1 MFKRNS
7 KAKCIVILLSS
18 IIFILL
24 VCREVKAEKYRC
36 MGIPFIT
43 EEELQQIPL
52 QAVELDNIVSLEGE
66 LTAFDQVKRKIYLP
80 CTINDNT
87 KFYDLEGQ
95 LKSTLPQYD
104 LYFLW
109 EGTFDILKEAVMYG
123 SNFTLYAIDAEG
135 HYATYAVNFTQ
146 LPIIELQGEVI
157 NVDDR
162 DRDIYSGELTVWEPE
177 GAQSKRLQVQS
188 SNIEWHVR
196 GFSSQSFPKKSLKL
210 NLKEKD
216 GNQNNLSM
224 LGFES
229 DDDYILNPLYFDD
242 VDVREKLAM
251 ELWNE
256 LTAIKGSTLKMTGGE
271 YCELIINGEYQGL
284 RLLQNKIEKKYLKLK
299 ESDILLKGNNV
310 NVGTQKGPN
319 EVYEI
324 VYSSYDEKTTYA
336 TISDFFYETDFSNV
350 DLESWVDMQL
360 FLQLGNMKDNEAY
373 KNTYYVIQKSEGQE
387 IMKFIPWDT
396 DMSFGIYWDISF
408 NYLPE
413 SVEIVTYRIE
423 YEALKEQ
430 YPQLDEMLAKRWK
443 ELRESFYT
451 EGNIIGKIN
460 KCVEQLYN
468 SGALHR
474 DFSVL
479 GWYPWGGRD
488 TYEALVT
495 YIQRRLEVLDAHYG
509 LQ

>member
-1 MFKRNS
+1 M
-7 KAKCIVILLSS
+7 ILLSS

-66 LTAFDQVKRKIYLP
+66 LTAFEQEKRKIYLP

-162 DRDIYSGELTVWEPE
+162 DRDIYSGELTVGEPE
-177 GAQSKRLQVQS
+177 GAQSKRLQMQS

-224 LGFES
+224 LGVES
-229 DDDYILNPLYFDD
+229 DDD
-242 VDVREKLAM
+242 
-251 ELWNE
+251 
-256 LTAIKGSTLKMTGGE
+256 
-271 YCELIINGEYQGL
+271 
-284 RLLQNKIEKKYLKLK
+284 
-299 ESDILLKGNNV
+299 
-310 NVGTQKGPN
+310 
-319 EVYEI
+319 
-324 VYSSYDEKTTYA
+324 
-336 TISDFFYETDFSNV
+336 
-350 DLESWVDMQL
+350 
-360 FLQLGNMKDNEAY
+360 
-373 KNTYYVIQKSEGQE
+373 
-387 IMKFIPWDT
+387 
-396 DMSFGIYWDISF
+396 
-408 NYLPE
+408 
-413 SVEIVTYRIE
+413 
-423 YEALKEQ
+423 
-430 YPQLDEMLAKRWK
+430 
-443 ELRESFYT
+443 
-451 EGNIIGKIN
+451 
-460 KCVEQLYN
+460 
-468 SGALHR
+468 
-474 DFSVL
+474 
-479 GWYPWGGRD
+479 
-488 TYEALVT
+488 
-495 YIQRRLEVLDAHYG
+495 
-509 LQ
+509 

>member
-1 MFKRNS
+1 M
-7 KAKCIVILLSS
+7 
-18 IIFILL
+18 
-24 VCREVKAEKYRC
+24 
-36 MGIPFIT
+36 
-43 EEELQQIPL
+43 
-52 QAVELDNIVSLEGE
+52 
-66 LTAFDQVKRKIYLP
+66 
-80 CTINDNT
+80 
-87 KFYDLEGQ
+87 EGQ

-387 IMKFIPWDT
+387 IMKFIP
-396 DMSFGIYWDISF
+396 
-408 NYLPE
+408 
-413 SVEIVTYRIE
+413 
-423 YEALKEQ
+423 
-430 YPQLDEMLAKRWK
+430 
-443 ELRESFYT
+443 
-451 EGNIIGKIN
+451 
-460 KCVEQLYN
+460 
-468 SGALHR
+468 
-474 DFSVL
+474 
-479 GWYPWGGRD
+479 
-488 TYEALVT
+488 
-495 YIQRRLEVLDAHYG
+495 
-509 LQ
+509 

>member
-1 MFKRNS
+1 M
-7 KAKCIVILLSS
+7 ILLSS
-18 IIFILL
+18 IFFILL
-24 VCREVKAEKYRC
+24 VCSEVKAEKYRC

-43 EEELQQIPL
+43 EEDLQKIPL
-52 QAVELDNIVSLEGE
+52 QPVELDNIVSLEGK

-80 CTINDNT
+80 CTINENT
-87 KFYDLEGQ
+87 KFYDLEGR

-109 EGTFDILKEAVMYG
+109 EGAFDIMKEAVMYG
-123 SNFTLYAIDAEG
+123 CNFTLYAIDGEG
-135 HYATYAVNFTQ
+135 KYTTYSVIFTQ

-157 NVDDR
+157 SVDDR
-162 DRDIYSGELTVWEPE
+162 DRDICSGKLTVWEPE
-177 GAQSKRLQVQS
+177 SVQTKRLQVQS

-210 NLKEKD
+210 NLKEKS

-251 ELWNE
+251 ELWND
-256 LTAIKGSTLKMTGGE
+256 LAAIKGNTLKMTGGE

-319 EVYEI
+319 EVYETI
-324 VYSSYDEKTTYA
+324 YSPYDEKTTYA

-373 KNTYYVIQKSEGQE
+373 KNIYYVIEKSEEQE

-396 DMSFGIYWDISF
+396 DMSFGIYWDTSF

-423 YEALKEQ
+423 YEALKRQ

-443 ELRESFYT
+443 ELRDSVYT
-451 EGNIIGKIN
+451 EGNIVGKIN
-460 KCVEQLYN
+460 LYVEQLYN
-468 SGALHR
+468 SGVLHR
-474 DFSVL
+474 DFNVL
-479 GWYPWGGRD
+479 EWYPWGGRD
-488 TYEALVT
+488 TYETLVS
-495 YIQRRLEVLDAHYG
+495 YVQRRLEVLDTHYG
-509 LQ
+509 L